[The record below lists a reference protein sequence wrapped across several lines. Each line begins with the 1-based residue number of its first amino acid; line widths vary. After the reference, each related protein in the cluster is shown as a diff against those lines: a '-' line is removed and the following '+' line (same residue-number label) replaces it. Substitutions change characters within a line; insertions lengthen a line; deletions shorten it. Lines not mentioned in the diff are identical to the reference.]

1 MTTRIEK
8 KIGLHGVIEQF
19 HLKGTFVLTYASIC
33 IAVSKDNVSYLITG
47 YTIVSAAFSITLY
60 DFQSQNTLFLS
71 LMKISD
77 VEWLT
82 ANYIVTLVEKI
93 RM

>member
-1 MTTRIEK
+1 MTMRIEK
-8 KIGLHGVIEQF
+8 KNRPTWGYRAISFERDLCPHLCF
-19 HLKGTFVLTYASIC
+19 HLHCCV
-33 IAVSKDNVSYLITG
+33 KDNVSYLITG
-47 YTIVSAAFSITLY
+47 HTIVSAAFSITLY

-77 VEWLT
+77 VEWLI
-82 ANYIVTLVEKI
+82 ANYIVTLMEKI